1 MERKDNN
8 NKARIKNHNKI
19 LQLETEAK
27 ELTKILINKV
37 NKKSQVSS

>member
-1 MERKDNN
+1 MESKVNN
-8 NKARIKNHNKI
+8 NKTRIKNHNKI

-27 ELTKILINKV
+27 ELTKILIKKV